1 MEDASTPDSAPVPVP
16 SISSPSAKKL
26 SPASNDDTVPAG
38 LQKILDLG
46 CTLAGSKTVAC
57 YFPTCDHTCAYGD
70 MGRHIQ
76 IHDRIAAQCFCD
88 GCPRSFARLDSLTR
102 HTKSRNSGHF
112 TPERKAFL
120 KKVFEALPL
129 VVRKRAE
136 CDYGHPD
143 NLPVQE
149 MNKELDALFNQLFT
163 ASRKA
168 KA

>member
-1 MEDASTPDSAPVPVP
+1 REDASSSNSAPVPVP

-46 CTLAGSKTVAC
+46 CTLVGSKTVAC

-102 HTKSRNSGHF
+102 HTKSRNSGHV

-120 KKVFEALPL
+120 KKIFEALPL

-136 CDYGHPD
+136 CDYGHRTICPCRRWTRSWMRFSTSFSL
-143 NLPVQE
+143 LP
-149 MNKELDALFNQLFT
+149 A
-163 ASRKA
+163 RPRR
-168 KA
+168 